1 MIFALSIFLGLLSVA
16 NKILL
21 FLEKKSG
28 WLSGIAIGLISGFYF
43 WAIGLKILAVAEF
56 GFFLV
61 MLYGYI
67 RHARPSLRQ
76 TFWINLVL
84 SVLTLFLC
92 YFLFVG
98 VLTVVE
104 TVSALTFIWG
114 GYLLAINQKVS
125 GWFLLLVA
133 HATTATTSFYVA
145 QTIFSGL
152 QVISGLVC
160 IYAMCVS
167 IYRLKDVKS
176 GALTESANG

>member
-1 MIFALSIFLGLLSVA
+1 MIFALSVFLGILSVA

-43 WAIGLKILAVAEF
+43 WTIGLKILGVAEF

-67 RHARPSLRQ
+67 RHASPSLRA
-76 TFWINLVL
+76 TFWINLAL
-84 SVLTLFLC
+84 SILSISLC

-104 TVSALTFIWG
+104 TISALTFIWG
-114 GYLLAINQKVS
+114 GYFLAIKQKVS
-125 GWFLLLVA
+125 GWFLLMLA
-133 HATTATTSFYVA
+133 HATTATASFYA
-145 QTIFSGL
+145 GQTIFAGL

-160 IYAMCVS
+160 IYAMVIS
-167 IYRLKDVKS
+167 LVR
-176 GALTESANG
+176 AARTPQ

>member
-1 MIFALSIFLGLLSVA
+1 MA

-28 WLSGIAIGLISGFYF
+28 WMSGIAIGLISGFYF
-43 WAIGLKILAVAEF
+43 WAVGLKILAVAEF

-67 RHARPSLRQ
+67 QHTRPSLRK
-76 TFWINLVL
+76 TFLINLVL
-84 SVLTLFLC
+84 SILSLFLC

-114 GYLLAINQKVS
+114 GYLLAIKHYVF
-125 GWFLLLVA
+125 GWFLLLLA
-133 HATTATTSFYVA
+133 HATTATASFYA
-145 QTIFSGL
+145 GQTIFAGL

-160 IYAMCVS
+160 IYAMLISMFRVA
-167 IYRLKDVKS
+167 KDKKK
-176 GALTESANG
+176 